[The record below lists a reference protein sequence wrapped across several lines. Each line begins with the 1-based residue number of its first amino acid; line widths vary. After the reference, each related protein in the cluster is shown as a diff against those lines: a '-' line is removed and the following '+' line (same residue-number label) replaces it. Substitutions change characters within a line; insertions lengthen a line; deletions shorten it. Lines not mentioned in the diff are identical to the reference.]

1 MSKLTF
7 LIILSPIILL
17 SQIDRSSIELKA
29 LRESDN
35 YVKPYRILKT
45 TISDKSFFQIKYL
58 DSDMTLDYVLRYY
71 FYTAIDLNSN
81 TNQLISLDG
90 TRFNLVSKNATDIT
104 NELILLVSKMYTGKK
119 EFESFKKLKNK

>member
-1 MSKLTF
+1 M
-7 LIILSPIILL
+7 ILSPIILL

-58 DSDMTLDYVLRYY
+58 DSDMTLDYVLRYH

>member
-1 MSKLTF
+1 VSKLTF

-119 EFESFKKLKNK
+119 EFESFKKIKE

>member
-119 EFESFKKLKNK
+119 EFESFKKIKE

>member
-1 MSKLTF
+1 M
-7 LIILSPIILL
+7 ILSPIILL

>member
-1 MSKLTF
+1 MLNQ
-7 LIILSPIILL
+7 L
-17 SQIDRSSIELKA
+17 
-29 LRESDN
+29 
-35 YVKPYRILKT
+35 
-45 TISDKSFFQIKYL
+45 KYL
-58 DSDMTLDYVLRYY
+58 YSEMTLDYVWRYY

-119 EFESFKKLKNK
+119 EFESFKKIKE